1 MTALTAAEARIA
13 LLEAELETYKMYKSE
28 RDSLERAYD
37 KAEQDRNHWHDK
49 AQEYRQQSV
58 EYRKS
63 RDKWCEVAVRDQ
75 LSSRDTL
82 PRVITADE
90 LKLGSGQWIAYK
102 SYTHDDL
109 WIAEKY
115 DMDAFSPGYNGTIV
129 LLADAPDTKDINVAK
144 ETVKGEYPDNPWFST
159 VYEDA
164 PYLAGTWR
172 GTPVR
177 PQSIRTGDLYDI
189 HTAHGSRITGVVA
202 ARNGVRNPQN
212 GDMYRLITR
221 KA

>member
-1 MTALTAAEARIA
+1 MSKPTKQITGILKMLDHNAEMQKRATQRWKNRAQQFEAVGNRALQKVEELQA
-13 LLEAELETYKMYKSE
+13 LVKLYE
-28 RDSLERAYD
+28 
-37 KAEQDRNHWHDK
+37 EQEMGVAGECCDR
-49 AQEYRQQSV
+49 EFS
-58 EYRKS
+58 
-63 RDKWCEVAVRDQ
+63 
-75 LSSRDTL
+75 L

-129 LLADAPDTKDINVAK
+129 LLADAPDTKDLNVAK
-144 ETVKGEYPDNPWFST
+144 ETVKGEYPDNPWFAT

-177 PQSIRTGDLYDI
+177 PQSIRAGDLYDI

-212 GDMYRLITR
+212 GDQYRLVSR
-221 KA
+221 AGAA